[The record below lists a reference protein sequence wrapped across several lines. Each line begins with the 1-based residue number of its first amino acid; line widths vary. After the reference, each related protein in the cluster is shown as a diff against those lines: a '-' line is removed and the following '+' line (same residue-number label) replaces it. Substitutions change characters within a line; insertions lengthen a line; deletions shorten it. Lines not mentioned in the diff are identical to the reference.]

1 MSKKEKLIARI
12 LTLPKDFTYE
22 EMKTLLRYLGFEED
36 NKGATSGSRV
46 QFIKDEHTIL
56 LHKPH
61 PSNQL
66 KPYQVKNVVIELR
79 NLKLI

>member
-1 MSKKEKLIARI
+1 MSKKEKWIDRL
-12 LTLPKDFTYE
+12 LTFPKDFTYN
-22 EMKTLLRYLGFEED
+22 EMKTLLGYLGFEED
-36 NKGATSGSRV
+36 NKGTTSGSRV

-61 PSNQL
+61 PDNQL

>member
-1 MSKKEKLIARI
+1 MSKKEKLIARL
-12 LTLPKDFTYE
+12 LTFPKDFTYN
-22 EMKTLLRYLGFEED
+22 EMKTLLGYLGFEED
-36 NKGATSGSRV
+36 NKGTTSGSRV

-61 PSNQL
+61 PGNQL